1 MSIALRRVAV
11 AGLVSL
17 AIALSGGRAQAAGPE
32 EPADDG
38 SSGGNVA
45 KGIVGGAILGAE
57 LVMLG
62 ESAFRLRPGW
72 MYLVGGGAGALAG
85 GYLGYRIGDG
95 SSNKPPAFLLA
106 GGIALV
112 IPTIMGV
119 LTATQYAPPEPLGEP
134 DEEDE
139 NEDALEE
146 DAISLRLEL
155 PNVGLAQ
162 AFSREQLALV
172 RLPRV
177 TELHLSLLRGVF

>member
-1 MSIALRRVAV
+1 M
-11 AGLVSL
+11 AGLVG
-17 AIALSGGRAQAAGPE
+17 IAVGLGSGHALAQAVGRD
-32 EPADDG
+32 EPTGDG
-38 SSGGNVA
+38 SSSGNIA
-45 KGIVGGAILGAE
+45 KGIVGGAMLGAE

-72 MYLVGGGAGALAG
+72 LYLVGGGGGALAG

-119 LTATQYAPPEPLGEP
+119 LTATQYAPPEPLHEP
-134 DEEDE
+134 DDE
-139 NEDALEE
+139 NESDDALPE
-146 DAISLRLEL
+146 DASSVRFEL
-155 PNVGLAQ
+155 PQVGLAQ
-162 AFSREQLALV
+162 AFSREELALV

-177 TELHLSLLRGVF
+177 TELHLTLVRGVF